1 MENKRQRNK
10 EIQTFQLN
18 HIKEKKEKEIKKK
31 EKDKTINS
39 DTEKMLKKK
48 SEYMEYLL
56 WWVDIYRKQ
65 GKDITPL
72 MIEINI
78 EEEII

>member
-48 SEYMEYLL
+48 VNI
-56 WWVDIYRKQ
+56 WNIYF
-65 GKDITPL
+65 GG
-72 MIEINI
+72 
-78 EEEII
+78 